1 MAFEQLKS
9 VITTQ
14 IKTNGIE
21 SITGAIMQSV
31 LLQMVDE
38 LGEWTDTEE
47 SPYAT
52 QDWVST
58 QLLGY
63 ATTAALGAKQDQLV
77 SGTNIKTINNQ
88 SILGSGN
95 IDIQGGG
102 GGNYLPITGGTLLGD
117 LNIASGYKLGIMYS
131 EDLGMSKYNYWNS
144 YLGHNNLKFTYLGY
158 GEQSERTPLELVY
171 RPVLNG
177 YSILEVTGRVK
188 SFGFSTPY
196 GTSSQFLKADGSIDS
211 SQYVTS
217 SQCLMLTGG
226 TMTGDINFSNGN
238 YGNTIAYY
246 NTAVRQ
252 GGINFNGYGLLGLD
266 AIGKILLSPYTEDN
280 GVTYEFG
287 KNYLQVYFN
296 DHYYGNYGDQL
307 IGLYHSDGDTTD
319 IYFEANSSGI
329 TTERA
334 MNADGYLT
342 IGGNILHKGNTEFLI
357 GRNNNGVIDTSKARL
372 RLTSNVAELYSGLSF
387 NYFGLDSGGNFHCS
401 LYDALVI
408 QDHNDNNKNI
418 LLYSNDEYGG
428 ALRTDC
434 DFMSQGAL
442 IGVTLRDVNNPT
454 LNTVRIDRITDFF
467 NNEDAAKYGFG
478 KGVCSTA
485 ASTAAKVVNITDF
498 NLVKNGMIS
507 VRFDNAI
514 NIPNATL
521 NVSGTGAKPITI
533 NGAALQYGVIH
544 AGMTAI
550 MQYDGTNWDI
560 VSLMGLEKGGVG
572 AHLVDLGLPSG
583 LLWAASNIDISQAD
597 GFAVSPADAGSYFS
611 WGNNEGHNPVNSSF
625 VNVYDWGTGVDTAP
639 YKDSIGAK
647 VTANLSPQMDMARA
661 NLGAPWRLPSRYDFQ
676 ELYDN
681 CTWTWG
687 TLDGKNGYTVLATNG
702 NSIFLPAAG
711 YGNGTSLYHFGSY
724 GLYWSSSF
732 NSSTGAYG
740 LYFYSGGINPQH
752 IDGRYRG
759 FSVRAVQ

>member
-102 GGNYLPITGGTLLGD
+102 GGDYLPISGGTLLGD

-131 EDLGMSKYNYWNS
+131 EDLGMSKFNYWNS

-211 SQYVTS
+211 NQYVTS

-226 TMTGDINFSNGN
+226 TMTGDINFSNGI
-238 YGNTIAYY
+238 YGNNIEYY
-246 NTAVRQ
+246 NAGTRLS
-252 GGINFNGYGLLGLD
+252 GISLDGYGSLRLD
-266 AIGKILLSPYTEDN
+266 AIGNITLQPHTGDN
-280 GVTYEFG
+280 GVTYDFG
-287 KNYLQVYFN
+287 KDYLQVYYN
-296 DHYYGNYGDQL
+296 DHYYGNFGDQL
-307 IGLYHSDGDTTD
+307 IGLYHSNGDTTD

-334 MNADGYLT
+334 ITSASYSLLGLT
-342 IGGNILHKGNTEFLI
+342 
-357 GRNNNGVIDTSKARL
+357 NG
-372 RLTSNVAELYSGLSF
+372 AELSLGKDGNYSPFVMLRGYTDAEGSDYIRIRPQSIEQYHVDEVVAMLSGAGIF
-387 NYFGLDSGGNFHCS
+387 ECQQIGAYGDNDT
-401 LYDALVI
+401 I
-408 QDHNDNNKNI
+408 QVGTI
-418 LLYSNDEYGG
+418 
-428 ALRTDC
+428 
-434 DFMSQGAL
+434 
-442 IGVTLRDVNNPT
+442 V
-454 LNTVRIDRITDFF
+454 DFF
-467 NNEDAAKYGFG
+467 KRRDAAKYGFG

-485 ASTAAKVVNITDF
+485 ASTTAKTVSITDF
-498 NLVKNGMIS
+498 VLVKHGMIS

-597 GFAVSPADAGSYFS
+597 GFAASPADAGSYFS

-711 YGNGTSLYHFGSY
+711 VGGGTSLYGFGSD
-724 GLYWSSSF
+724 GSYWSSSCYSSSYAYDLRF
-732 NSSTGAYG
+732 N
-740 LYFYSGGINPQH
+740 SGGIYPQY
-752 IDGRYRG
+752 DLYRYHG